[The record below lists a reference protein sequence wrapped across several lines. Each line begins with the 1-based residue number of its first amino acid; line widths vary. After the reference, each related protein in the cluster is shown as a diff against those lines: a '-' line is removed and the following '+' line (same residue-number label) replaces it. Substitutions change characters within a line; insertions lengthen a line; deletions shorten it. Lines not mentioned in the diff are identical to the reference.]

1 MRPGLTA
8 RPPFPW
14 VGGKEQLQYIIRSIF
29 PPNPPRYAEHFGG
42 SGSIL
47 LGLPMSLSRME
58 VYNDYDSDLTTYSSV
73 SGIEPWSCSV
83 SWASSRCTRRKNF
96 CCC

>member
-1 MRPGLTA
+1 MQPGLTA

-14 VGGKEQLQYIIRSIF
+14 VGGKERLQYIIRSIF
-29 PPNPPRYAEHFGG
+29 PPRPPRFVEHFGG

-47 LGLPMSLSRME
+47 LGMPMCLGRME
-58 VYNDYDSDLTTYSSV
+58 VYNDYDSNLTNLF
-73 SGIEPWSCSV
+73 
-83 SWASSRCTRRKNF
+83 RCIRDRTIALLNELGFFPLHSEEDF